1 MDTNDKPIRLTNVK
15 AIRLAKERA
24 VKENRSAANAAA
36 QTIIEA
42 LGKTDNI
49 PERGKK
55 QE

>member
-1 MDTNDKPIRLTNVK
+1 MEINDNPIRLTDAK
-15 AIRLAKERA
+15 AIKLAKKRA

-42 LGKTDNI
+42 LGETDNI
-49 PERGKK
+49 TACNKK